1 MRRVLEEARAEA
13 ILNPTTEN
21 VTAYLHLQQETL
33 QRAAAFSD
41 AFRRTVWATPE
52 LDYTLRRPVG
62 ALAKQVWSDERRE
75 ARDRALA
82 RLGERYG
89 LIYLGHA
96 GCAGCKVFGPLLRAF
111 AKRHK
116 LDVLAVS
123 LTGEALEGWPEAV
136 ADRGAP
142 PGSASATPRF
152 PPWCCSTPPRNASC
166 RSASASWPRTRWRT
180 GYSRSRPWSP
190 AMTIRQTSAYIEST
204 EARLRRA
211 GLFAAVLLAASLFG
225 AAPARADVLS
235 EMNRFWQGA
244 AVNTTG
250 PTAFQG
256 QASGHWT
263 LGNLYLRSPVRS
275 EQIATVSLPSF
286 RAGCGGIDAFAGAF
300 SFINSDQLVAFARAV
315 AQNAVGFAFEL
326 ALETISPVIAET
338 MAKLR
343 ALAQWVNSQNLNS
356 CETAQALV
364 GALWSKNDRA
374 SAAICA
380 AIGTG
385 QGIFSD
391 YAAAKHG
398 CGADGTAQLHPG
410 LGLGAM
416 ADQVPVNVNYAW
428 KAIRASSFLAG
439 DTQLAEFAMAVTG
452 TLIVTAPT
460 SDGDN
465 SGPRVRILEPLALD
479 RRVTEVLMEGG
490 GQLPVYRCDTANLC
504 LNPSLGTVSIPANRG
519 FRARVAGLL
528 RDLVDAVRTDTAPP
542 AAALGLVNLTTLP
555 VYRVANAAAAYRG
568 AVIDQEMD
576 ALAEAVALDVMQVW
590 ITDLHRTVEERAGTL
605 DIADGEQLQ
614 KWREGLRANR
624 VALARHRHQ
633 GLQRLNTAL
642 AVVEK
647 LRLIETELAGAL
659 SADLRA
665 ALAFA
670 RGGAG
675 RGVPI
680 SRDALTPYTMYE
692 LFTLGGGT
700 YLVDLLN
707 AVAAIT
713 GGGAYIALAQLAGI
727 AGPRLD
733 PVPHRF
739 RRLVE
744 GQRQVDPAVRGRVG
758 RDDRAEGHGQGG
770 RPAGSDARAG
780 GGGQRADRARA
791 LRLAD
796 QPGRRRADP
805 PHRAGLHAAGRPR
818 STNATG

>member
-1 MRRVLEEARAEA
+1 MITDLKTVAVGAV
-13 ILNPTTEN
+13 
-21 VTAYLHLQQETL
+21 VTA
-33 QRAAAFSD
+33 
-41 AFRRTVWATPE
+41 TV
-52 LDYTLRRPVG
+52 
-62 ALAKQVWSDERRE
+62 AL
-75 ARDRALA
+75 
-82 RLGERYG
+82 
-89 LIYLGHA
+89 
-96 GCAGCKVFGPLLRAF
+96 
-111 AKRHK
+111 
-116 LDVLAVS
+116 
-123 LTGEALEGWPEAV
+123 
-136 ADRGAP
+136 
-142 PGSASATPRF
+142 
-152 PPWCCSTPPRNASC
+152 
-166 RSASASWPRTRWRT
+166 
-180 GYSRSRPWSP
+180 
-190 AMTIRQTSAYIEST
+190 
-204 EARLRRA
+204 
-211 GLFAAVLLAASLFG
+211 G
-225 AAPARADVLS
+225 AAPAHADVLS

-275 EQIATVSLPSF
+275 EQVATVNLPSF
-286 RAGCGGIDAFAGAF
+286 RAGCGGIDTFAGAF

-364 GALWSKNDRA
+364 GAVWSKNDRA
-374 SAAICA
+374 SASICA
-380 AIGTG
+380 AIGTS

-391 YAAAKHG
+391 YAAARHG
-398 CGADGTAQLHPG
+398 CGADGQRNSTLAAAS
-410 LGLGAM
+410 GAM

-428 KAIRASSFLAG
+428 KAIRASSFLSG

-460 SDGDN
+460 SDGDT

-490 GQLPVYRCDTANLC
+490 GALPVYSCDTTDRC
-504 LNPSLGTVSIPANRG
+504 LNPTLGTVTVPADRG
-519 FRARVAGLL
+519 FRERVAGLL

-542 AAALGLVNLTTLP
+542 APALGLVNLTTLP
-555 VYRVANAAAAYRG
+555 VYRVANTAAAYRG

-614 KWREGLRANR
+614 RWREGLRSNR
-624 VALARHRHQ
+624 IALARHRHQ

-675 RGVPI
+675 
-680 SRDALTPYTMYE
+680 
-692 LFTLGGGT
+692 
-700 YLVDLLN
+700 
-707 AVAAIT
+707 
-713 GGGAYIALAQLAGI
+713 
-727 AGPRLD
+727 
-733 PVPHRF
+733 
-739 RRLVE
+739 
-744 GQRQVDPAVRGRVG
+744 
-758 RDDRAEGHGQGG
+758 
-770 RPAGSDARAG
+770 AGSR
-780 GGGQRADRARA
+780 
-791 LRLAD
+791 
-796 QPGRRRADP
+796 
-805 PHRAGLHAAGRPR
+805 
-818 STNATG
+818 